1 MGMNKKIQLLDWGL
15 TEYEN
20 AFEKQNA
27 LFEDIVRI
35 KIKNKQENLTLSTPN
50 YFIFTE
56 HPHVY
61 TLGKSGKE
69 EHLLLPGEELEKLN
83 VRFIKTNRG
92 GDITYHGPGQIV
104 GYPIVDLDN
113 FKIDIIAY
121 IRNLEEV
128 IIRVLKHFDLKGER
142 IPGETGVWI
151 DAQKPSARKICA
163 IGVRTSR
170 WVTMHGF
177 AFNLNPDL
185 NYFKYIIPCGIKN
198 KGVTS
203 LEAELGYCPKKE
215 KVKNLILDTF
225 LEVFRAELF

>member
-1 MGMNKKIQLLDWGL
+1 MNRKIQLLDWGL

-20 AFEKQNA
+20 AFENQNR
-27 LFEDIVRI
+27 LFEEIVQI
-35 KIKNKQENLTLSTPN
+35 KIKNKQQNLTLSTPN

-69 EHLLLPGEELEKLN
+69 EHLLLPEEDLKKFN

-104 GYPIVDLDN
+104 GYPLVDLDN
-113 FKIDIIAY
+113 FKMDIIAY

-128 IIRVLKHFDLKGER
+128 IIKVLNHYHLQGER

-151 DAQKPSARKICA
+151 DAGKPSARKICA

-203 LEAELGYCPKKE
+203 LQAELGYCPDKETVKKQ
-215 KVKNLILDTF
+215 ILETF
-225 LEVFRAELF
+225 LEVFQAELL